1 MTGGDGSPVL
11 AFSASSIAALDDLS
25 RLRAIVRGGD
35 RADAAAAALY
45 ADYAP
50 RFLRLFR
57 LRFHASEEDAEDL
70 LQATF
75 EKIIALRRLPPDLE
89 APGAYL
95 WRIAVN
101 CAQDWLRRQRPEI
114 SVGGTMEL
122 EPLHTGLQPDHAQSF
137 IASESLRRAFTR
149 FARDHPERAA
159 ALTLLVVEQWNG
171 TELAAYLQRS
181 PGASRE
187 YLSQC
192 RKVLQGYVDAENQDS
207 PVGTA

>member
-1 MTGGDGSPVL
+1 M
-11 AFSASSIAALDDLS
+11 
-25 RLRAIVRGGD
+25 
-35 RADAAAAALY
+35 
-45 ADYAP
+45 
-50 RFLRLFR
+50 
-57 LRFHASEEDAEDL
+57 RFHASEEDAEDL

-187 YLSQC
+187 YLHNAGKSC
-192 RKVLQGYVDAENQDS
+192 RVMSMRKTRILPSEQPDNLSRQTSICSRRTQDQDS
-207 PVGTA
+207 T